1 MNKNV
6 GIVLLVIGVVLLVL
20 GMQEFGAF
28 GSSVSRALGRGPS
41 TRAWYLLI
49 SGGVCASI
57 GAMQIFKRL

>member
-6 GIVLLVIGVVLLVL
+6 GIVLLIIGVILLVL

-41 TRAWYLLI
+41 DRAWILLI
-49 SGGVCASI
+49 GGALCSGFGVISI
-57 GAMQIFKRL
+57 FRK